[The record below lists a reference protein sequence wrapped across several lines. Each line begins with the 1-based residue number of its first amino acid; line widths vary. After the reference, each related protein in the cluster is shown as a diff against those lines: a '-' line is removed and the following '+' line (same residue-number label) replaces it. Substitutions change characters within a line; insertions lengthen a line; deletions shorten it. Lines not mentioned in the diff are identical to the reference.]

1 MIKSYKIVLIIQ
13 TVIILIGFFAFK
25 KFYYTDYEQISRALV
40 VIFGFLA
47 LVISAFSV
55 LIQRIIVGVIDSDST
70 IEEVNNQTPNDK
82 FWKNSFLIN
91 IILGVLTLIISITG
105 LCSEIEIGVQNGN
118 FVFDFF
124 SSLLIL
130 TVSSIT
136 IGLLLRVRESINEIT
151 KFFGFLMAVISV
163 IIFSGSLF
171 AVSSESLWVT
181 SYSSDS
187 LYGIVHNLLKKED
200 SHIGTLPQVAVVDES
215 AARADIER
223 ESEGEGE
230 REEADSD
237 YYGFNE
243 MSFPDVETEGY
254 FKNLFNDEK
263 YDDAKVQG
271 LAKLFLSNFLALE
284 KGKSFTGIRKA
295 AESGFYY
302 EEYDEI
308 NKVDKKIRRNS
319 EAIRN
324 TFDSYN
330 VLLYAFLSEKNYY
343 DSSLNEM
350 INMLITSHDDIY
362 NTENPEQS
370 LDKIYKTMIFGL
382 KKEFPEYYFDNLSS
396 FASENALSSIN
407 KNANMNSDDNNG
419 SPDYNS
425 KLNTVWFYSFWA
437 RRYKEK
443 NIDVVY
449 EILKEIKA
457 HYEDN

>member
-13 TVIILIGFFAFK
+13 IVIILAASYAFHNVYYEDYDEFSKTGIVLIGSAVL
-25 KFYYTDYEQISRALV
+25 I
-40 VIFGFLA
+40 
-47 LVISAFSV
+47 ISAFSI
-55 LIQRIIVGVIDSDST
+55 LIQKIIVGILNSDST
-70 IEEVNNQTPNDK
+70 TEEVNAQTPNDK
-82 FWKNSFLIN
+82 FWRNSFLIN
-91 IILGVLTLIISITG
+91 IVFGVLALLISISAAVSGLDVGIKSNDFMNDICNSLIILITA
-105 LCSEIEIGVQNGN
+105 
-118 FVFDFF
+118 
-124 SSLLIL
+124 SL
-130 TVSSIT
+130 T

-151 KFFGFLMAVISV
+151 KLLGILMILISV
-163 IIFSGSLF
+163 LIFAGSLYV
-171 AVSSESLWVT
+171 ASANAARVR
-181 SYSSDS
+181 SYSHDS
-187 LYGIVHNLLKKED
+187 IYGIIYNLFEKEE
-200 SHIGTLPQVAVVDES
+200 SQIGTLPEVAVVDES
-215 AARADIER
+215 AAKADIER

-230 REEADSD
+230 GEESD
-237 YYGFNE
+237 YYGFNG

-330 VLLYAFLSEKNYY
+330 ILLYAFLSEKNYY

-350 INMLITSHDDIY
+350 VDMLITSHEDIY

-396 FASENALSSIN
+396 YASENALSLIS

-419 SPDYNS
+419 NPDYNS